1 MEKDLSLLEKKI
13 KYKFKDISL
22 LKLAL
27 THSSFEK
34 TLNNENLEF
43 LGDRVLGL
51 VIAEKLIKDYPSA
64 DEGTLDKML
73 SSLVNRNTCFMV
85 ANNLVLGDFI
95 LLGSTERSSLGNKK
109 KSILSNACESILGAV
124 YRDSDFVIVKKLI
137 LELWREH
144 IHNIDQNLIDPKS
157 FLQEWTLKKYKKLP
171 EYKTLSK
178 EGPDHEPI
186 FEIELKFMN
195 YKKAF
200 SKARSIKEAE
210 KLAAESFIQLNK
222 IIQ

>member
-13 KYKFKDISL
+13 KYQFKDISL

-51 VIAEKLIKDYPSA
+51 VIAEKLIKDYPSV
-64 DEGTLDKML
+64 DEGSLDKML

-85 ANNLVLGDFI
+85 ANNLALGDFI

-137 LELWREH
+137 LELWRDH

>member
-64 DEGTLDKML
+64 DEGSLDKML

-85 ANNLVLGDFI
+85 ANNLALGDFI

-137 LELWREH
+137 LELWHEH

-186 FEIELKFMN
+186 FEIELKFKN

-200 SKARSIKEAE
+200 SKASSIKEAE

>member
-34 TLNNENLEF
+34 NLNNENLEF

-51 VIAEKLIKDYPSA
+51 AIAEKLIKDYPSA
-64 DEGTLDKML
+64 DEGSLDKML

-85 ANNLVLGDFI
+85 ANNLALGDFI

-109 KSILSNACESILGAV
+109 KSILSNACESILGAI
-124 YRDSDFVIVKKLI
+124 YQDSDFVIVKKLI

>member
-64 DEGTLDKML
+64 DEGSLDKML

>member
-1 MEKDLSLLEKKI
+1 MEKNLSLLEKKI

-51 VIAEKLIKDYPSA
+51 VISEKLIKDYPSA
-64 DEGTLDKML
+64 DEGSLDKML

-85 ANNLVLGDFI
+85 ANNLALGDFI

-109 KSILSNACESILGAV
+109 KSILSNACESILGAI
-124 YRDSDFVIVKKLI
+124 YQDSDFVIVKKLI

>member
-34 TLNNENLEF
+34 THNNENLEF

-51 VIAEKLIKDYPSA
+51 AIAEKLIKDYPSA

>member
-13 KYKFKDISL
+13 KYNFKDISL

-64 DEGTLDKML
+64 DEGSLDKML

-85 ANNLVLGDFI
+85 ANNLALGDFI

>member
-51 VIAEKLIKDYPSA
+51 AIAEKLIKDYPSA
-64 DEGTLDKML
+64 DEGSLDKML

-85 ANNLVLGDFI
+85 ANNLALGDFI

-124 YRDSDFVIVKKLI
+124 YQDSDFVIVKKLI

>member
-34 TLNNENLEF
+34 SLKNENLEF

-64 DEGTLDKML
+64 NEGSLDKML

-85 ANNLVLGDFI
+85 ANNLALGDFI

>member
-13 KYKFKDISL
+13 KYKFEDISL

-51 VIAEKLIKDYPSA
+51 AIAEKLIKDYPSA
-64 DEGTLDKML
+64 DEGSLDKML

-85 ANNLVLGDFI
+85 ANNLALGDFI

-124 YRDSDFVIVKKLI
+124 YQDSDFVIVKKLI

>member
-1 MEKDLSLLEKKI
+1 M
-13 KYKFKDISL
+13 
-22 LKLAL
+22 

-64 DEGTLDKML
+64 DEGSLDKML

-85 ANNLVLGDFI
+85 ANNLALGDFI

-186 FEIELKFMN
+186 FEIELNFMN

>member
-64 DEGTLDKML
+64 DEGSLDKML

-85 ANNLVLGDFI
+85 ANNLTLGDFI

-124 YRDSDFVIVKKLI
+124 YQDSDFVIVKKLI

>member
-51 VIAEKLIKDYPSA
+51 VIAEKLIRDYPSA
-64 DEGTLDKML
+64 DEGSLDKML
-73 SSLVNRNTCFMV
+73 SSLVNRNTCFIV
-85 ANNLVLGDFI
+85 ANNLALGDFI

-137 LELWREH
+137 LELWRER

>member
-64 DEGTLDKML
+64 DEGSLDKML
-73 SSLVNRNTCFMV
+73 SNLVNRNTCFMV
-85 ANNLVLGDFI
+85 ANNLALGDFI

>member
-64 DEGTLDKML
+64 DEGSLDKML

-85 ANNLVLGDFI
+85 ANNLALGDFI

-195 YKKAF
+195 YKKVF

>member
-34 TLNNENLEF
+34 TLNNESLEF

-51 VIAEKLIKDYPSA
+51 AIAEKLIKDYPSA
-64 DEGTLDKML
+64 DEGSLDKML

-85 ANNLVLGDFI
+85 ANNLALGDFI

>member
-51 VIAEKLIKDYPSA
+51 VIAEKLIKEYPSA
-64 DEGTLDKML
+64 DEGSLDKML

-85 ANNLVLGDFI
+85 ASNLALGDFI

-186 FEIELKFMN
+186 FEIELKFKN

-210 KLAAESFIQLNK
+210 KLAAESFIQINK
-222 IIQ
+222 II

>member
-51 VIAEKLIKDYPSA
+51 VIAEKLIKDYPNA
-64 DEGTLDKML
+64 DEGSLDKML

-85 ANNLVLGDFI
+85 ANNLALGDFI

-124 YRDSDFVIVKKLI
+124 YQDSDFVIVKKLI

>member
-1 MEKDLSLLEKKI
+1 MKKHLSLLEKKI

-51 VIAEKLIKDYPSA
+51 VIAEKLTKDYPSA
-64 DEGTLDKML
+64 DEGSLDKML

-85 ANNLVLGDFI
+85 ANNLALGDFI

>member
-64 DEGTLDKML
+64 DEGALDKML

-85 ANNLVLGDFI
+85 ANNLALGDFI

-171 EYKTLSK
+171 IIVNDIVL
-178 EGPDHEPI
+178 EGGSLECFLKISAPVNTIIPI
-186 FEIELKFMN
+186 
-195 YKKAF
+195 KATG
-200 SKARSIKEAE
+200 
-210 KLAAESFIQLNK
+210 
-222 IIQ
+222 

>member
-1 MEKDLSLLEKKI
+1 MDKDLSLLEKKI

-51 VIAEKLIKDYPSA
+51 AIAEKLIKDYPSA
-64 DEGTLDKML
+64 DEGSLDKML

-85 ANNLVLGDFI
+85 ANNLALGDFI

-124 YRDSDFVIVKKLI
+124 YQDTDFVIVKKLI

-144 IHNIDQNLIDPKS
+144 IDNIDQNLIDPKS

>member
-64 DEGTLDKML
+64 DEGSLDKML

-85 ANNLVLGDFI
+85 ANNLALGDFI

-124 YRDSDFVIVKKLI
+124 YQDSDFVIVKKLI

-195 YKKAF
+195 YKKAS
-200 SKARSIKEAE
+200 SKATSIKEAE

>member
-51 VIAEKLIKDYPSA
+51 AIAEKLIKDYPSA
-64 DEGTLDKML
+64 DEGSLDKML

-85 ANNLVLGDFI
+85 ANNLALGDFI

-144 IHNIDQNLIDPKS
+144 IHNIDRNLIDPKS

-178 EGPDHEPI
+178 KGPDHEPI

>member
-51 VIAEKLIKDYPSA
+51 VISEKLIKDYPSA
-64 DEGTLDKML
+64 DEGSLDKML

-85 ANNLVLGDFI
+85 ANNLALGDFI

-124 YRDSDFVIVKKLI
+124 YQDSDFVIVKKLI

>member
-64 DEGTLDKML
+64 DEGSLDKML

-85 ANNLVLGDFI
+85 ANNLALGDFI

-195 YKKAF
+195 YEKAF

>member
-64 DEGTLDKML
+64 DEGSLDKML

-85 ANNLVLGDFI
+85 ANNLALGDFI

-124 YRDSDFVIVKKLI
+124 YQDSDYVIVKKLI

>member
-64 DEGTLDKML
+64 DEGSLDKML

-85 ANNLVLGDFI
+85 ANNLALGDFI

-200 SKARSIKEAE
+200 SKASSIKEAE

>member
-64 DEGTLDKML
+64 DEGSLDKML

-85 ANNLVLGDFI
+85 ANNLALGDFI

-144 IHNIDQNLIDPKS
+144 IHNVDQNLIDPKS

-200 SKARSIKEAE
+200 SKARSKKEAE

-222 IIQ
+222 II

>member
-51 VIAEKLIKDYPSA
+51 VIAEKLIKDYPNA
-64 DEGTLDKML
+64 DEGSLDKML

-85 ANNLVLGDFI
+85 ANNLALGDFI
-95 LLGSTERSSLGNKK
+95 LLGSTERSSLGNRK

-124 YRDSDFVIVKKLI
+124 YQDSDFVIVKKLI

>member
-51 VIAEKLIKDYPSA
+51 AIAEKLIKDYPSA
-64 DEGTLDKML
+64 DEGSLDKML

-85 ANNLVLGDFI
+85 ANNLALGDFI
-95 LLGSTERSSLGNKK
+95 MLGSTERSSLGNKK

-124 YRDSDFVIVKKLI
+124 YQDSDFVIVKKLI

>member
-51 VIAEKLIKDYPSA
+51 AIAEKLIKDYPSA
-64 DEGTLDKML
+64 DEGALDKML

-85 ANNLVLGDFI
+85 ANNLALGDFI

-200 SKARSIKEAE
+200 RKARSIK
-210 KLAAESFIQLNK
+210 
-222 IIQ
+222 

>member
-64 DEGTLDKML
+64 DEGSLDKML
-73 SSLVNRNTCFMV
+73 SRLVNRNTCFMV
-85 ANNLVLGDFI
+85 ANNLALGDFI

-124 YRDSDFVIVKKLI
+124 YQDTDFVIVKKLI

-144 IHNIDQNLIDPKS
+144 IDNIDQNLIDPKS

-186 FEIELKFMN
+186 FKIELKFMN

>member
-64 DEGTLDKML
+64 DEGSLDKML

-85 ANNLVLGDFI
+85 ANNLALGDFI

-124 YRDSDFVIVKKLI
+124 YRDSDFVIAKKLI

>member
-64 DEGTLDKML
+64 DEGSLDKML

-85 ANNLVLGDFI
+85 ANNLALGDFI

-137 LELWREH
+137 LELWRER

>member
-64 DEGTLDKML
+64 DEGSLDKML
-73 SSLVNRNTCFMV
+73 SSLVNRNTCFMI
-85 ANNLVLGDFI
+85 ANNLALGDFI

-124 YRDSDFVIVKKLI
+124 YQDSDFVIVKKLI

>member
-22 LKLAL
+22 LKVAL

-64 DEGTLDKML
+64 DEGSLDKML

-85 ANNLVLGDFI
+85 ANNLALGDFI

-124 YRDSDFVIVKKLI
+124 YQDSDFVIVKKLI
-137 LELWREH
+137 LELWHDH

>member
-1 MEKDLSLLEKKI
+1 MEIDLSLLEKKI

-64 DEGTLDKML
+64 DEGSLDKML

-85 ANNLVLGDFI
+85 ANNLALGDFI

-137 LELWREH
+137 LELWREY
-144 IHNIDQNLIDPKS
+144 INNIDQNLIDPKS